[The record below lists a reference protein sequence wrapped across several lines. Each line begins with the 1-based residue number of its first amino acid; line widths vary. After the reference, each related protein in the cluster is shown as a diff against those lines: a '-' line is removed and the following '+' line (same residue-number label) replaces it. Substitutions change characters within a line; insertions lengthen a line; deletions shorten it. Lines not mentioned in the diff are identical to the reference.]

1 MKEIYLSKEGL
12 RRLQAE
18 LSHLKNIK
26 RKEII
31 ERIQEAKFYGDL
43 AENAEYEAAK
53 NEQAFVEGRILELES
68 TLKKAKIITKS
79 QTDKVAIGSKVK
91 LKSEDEEETFILV
104 NKTEADPKEG
114 KISYDSPLG
123 RSLLGKGK
131 GDMVEAQ
138 TPTGIVKY
146 KIVEIE

>member
-1 MKEIYLSKEGL
+1 MKEVYLSKEGL
-12 RRLQAE
+12 QRLQAE

-79 QTDKVAIGSKVK
+79 QTDKVAIGSKVRV
-91 LKSEDEEETFILV
+91 KSEDEEETFILV